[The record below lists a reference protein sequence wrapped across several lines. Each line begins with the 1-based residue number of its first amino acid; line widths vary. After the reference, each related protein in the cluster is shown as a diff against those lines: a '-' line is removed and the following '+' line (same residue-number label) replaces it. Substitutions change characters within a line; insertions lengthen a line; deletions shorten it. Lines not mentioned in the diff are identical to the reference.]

1 MKKNPLLA
9 PLALFVLACCVP
21 ALQMAKNNEISFG
34 IHAFAM
40 GWLGLFAGV
49 FAWYAN
55 PLWALGVIFC
65 AFRKRIPSI
74 VCGLLALP
82 IALTVFT
89 DIGRELPGDEGN
101 VTKTAIVRLLP
112 GAYLWLASLVAL
124 PIAAFLRPPK

>member
-9 PLALFVLACCVP
+9 PLALFVLACCLP
-21 ALQMAKNNEISFG
+21 ALQMAKGNEVNFG
-34 IHAFAM
+34 IHALAM

-55 PLWALGVIFC
+55 PLWALGVIFS
-65 AFRKRIPSI
+65 AFRKRIPAI
-74 VCGLLALP
+74 LFGVLAIP
-82 IALTVFT
+82 IALTVFS

-112 GAYLWLASLVAL
+112 GAYLWLASVVSL
-124 PIAAFLRPPK
+124 PLAAFFRK